1 VQVKTDGLKRPSL
14 QLPRRNS
21 QGSWTLRHYSES
33 VRRAKVVVWC
43 LAIHFAADEGANHR
57 TGALRLVLPRL
68 YVILD
73 AALIRQPALEIA
85 GQLMDAGVRLLQYRA
100 KTAAVRETLNV
111 ATQLA
116 QLAHKKGAVFFA
128 NDRPDL
134 AYLAGA
140 DGVHVGQDDLSV
152 EQARAILGPD
162 RRVGVSTHNREQ
174 FERALAASADYIAIG
189 PIFSTTSKAN
199 PDPVVGTRLIHELRS
214 LTTKPIVAIGGIRL
228 ERAAEVI
235 QAGADS
241 VAVISDVLG
250 APDPAQQARR
260 FIEVLEAAKPA
271 ANLQG

>member
-1 VQVKTDGLKRPSL
+1 
-14 QLPRRNS
+14 
-21 QGSWTLRHYSES
+21 
-33 VRRAKVVVWC
+33 
-43 LAIHFAADEGANHR
+43 
-57 TGALRLVLPRL
+57 
-68 YVILD
+68 
-73 AALIRQPALEIA
+73 LIRQPALEIA

-100 KTAAVRETLNV
+100 KAAAARETLNV

-116 QLAHKKGAVFFA
+116 ELAHKKGATFFV

-152 EQARAILGPD
+152 EQARAIVGQD

-174 FERALAASADYIAIG
+174 FERAVATSADYIAIG

-199 PDPVVGTRLIHELRS
+199 PDPVVGLRLIHELRS

-241 VAVISDVLG
+241 VAVISDILG
-250 APDPAQQARR
+250 ALDPALQTRKL
-260 FIEVLEAAKPA
+260 IEALEAAKPA
-271 ANLQG
+271 ANH